1 MTLRDVLRSARKHWA
16 WVVLPVV
23 VLTAGMAFVSSRTAP
38 VYRSTATL
46 YVALAA
52 GSSAGELNQG
62 SSYTQGQMTSFARLA
77 TLPVT
82 LDPVVRELGLDV
94 SPRSLA
100 GSVAVSSPK
109 ESSLLEISVTG
120 GSPERTASV
129 ANAVALQLGKVVED
143 LAPAGEAGSTIE
155 ATVVSEAVAPTHPVA
170 PNTRRNVLAALLA
183 GVLLGLVA
191 AWGREA
197 LDTRVRHQAEL
208 RQVIDVPVLGSIR
221 QRRRAG
227 RGQPVP
233 SAADGARSE
242 DFRRVRANLEMI
254 GRPGAPKVLVF
265 TSALEGEGKS
275 FVASRVAVALAAA
288 GARTLLVDADLRQPT
303 IADQLGVE
311 GEAGLTDCLVGR
323 ATLAE
328 VRQDVSPQLSVL
340 ASGPVPPN
348 PAELL
353 SYPEFGALLDEAAA
367 QFDVVIVDAPP
378 VVPVADAAV
387 IARRATGV
395 VVVADAHRVRRPQL
409 RQAADA
415 VQLGGG
421 RVVGTILNRERGVA
435 DDTYGYG
442 SAERRPGRGRRGR
455 RVAPAPV
462 AQPRGA
468 GHAPDGRDPEGPS
481 WPALPTPGEP
491 APVDELRHPRPA
503 PFEEVLAGEGG
514 DQVDGR
520 ETETE
525 TETEAVPGS
534 DADRDPES
542 DAEDAAEAAPPGDP
556 RPSAVLRA

>member
-1 MTLRDVLRSARKHWA
+1 MTLHDVLRSARKHWV

-23 VLTAGMAFVSSRTAP
+23 VLTACMAFLSSRTNP

-82 LDPVVRELGLDV
+82 LDPVVRDLGLDM
-94 SPRSLA
+94 SSRALA

-109 ESSLLEISVTG
+109 DSSLLDVTVTG
-120 GSPERTASV
+120 ASPERTARV
-129 ANAVALQLGKVVED
+129 ANAVAVQLGTVVED
-143 LAPAGEAGSTIE
+143 LAPAGEVGSTIR

-170 PNTRRNVLAALLA
+170 PNTRRNLLAGLLA

-191 AWGREA
+191 AWMRDA
-197 LDTRVRHQAEL
+197 VDTRVRHPADL
-208 RQVIDVPVLGSIR
+208 RQAIDVPVLGSIR
-221 QRRRAG
+221 QRRRPARG
-227 RGQPVP
+227 RPVP
-233 SAADGARSE
+233 SAVDGARSE

-303 IADQLGVE
+303 VAAQLGLE
-311 GEAGLTDCLVGR
+311 GGAGLTDCLVGR

-328 VRQDVSPQLSVL
+328 VRQDVSPQLAVL
-340 ASGPVPPN
+340 VAGPVPPN

-353 SYPEFGALLDEAAA
+353 SYPEFGALIDEASA
-367 QFDVVIVDAPP
+367 QFDVVVVDAPP

-395 VVVADAHRVRRPQL
+395 VIVADAHRVRRPQV

-415 VQLGGG
+415 IQLGGG
-421 RVVGTILNRERGVA
+421 RVVGTVLNRERGVVEEA
-435 DDTYGYG
+435 YGHG
-442 SAERRPGRGRRGR
+442 SADRRAGRARRGR
-455 RVAPAPV
+455 REAHAPV
-462 AQPRGA
+462 AGAHGA
-468 GHAPDGRDPEGPS
+468 GHLADGAHLAEPSVEQEPASVDPVPTPVDPV
-481 WPALPTPGEP
+481 PADEPQRLPT
-491 APVDELRHPRPA
+491 APVDDA
-503 PFEEVLAGEGG
+503 GSGEV
-514 DQVDGR
+514 
-520 ETETE
+520 
-525 TETEAVPGS
+525 
-534 DADRDPES
+534 ADRVEVPDEARRS
-542 DAEDAAEAAPPGDP
+542 SAA
-556 RPSAVLRA
+556 LRA